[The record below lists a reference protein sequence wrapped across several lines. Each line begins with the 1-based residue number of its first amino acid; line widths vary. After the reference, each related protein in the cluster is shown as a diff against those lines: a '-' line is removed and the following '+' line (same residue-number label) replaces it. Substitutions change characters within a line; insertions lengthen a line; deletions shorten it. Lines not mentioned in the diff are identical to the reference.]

1 MGKGFSVAVYH
12 DFLFSPLSSCRHFPH
27 LQDALNARTKAVMLT
42 GWLPEVGK
50 GRWSRKC
57 SEVRPNLATLW
68 TTHTCHQVWKVQ
80 QRLYFL
86 RKLKHAHLSHH
97 LLTNF
102 YRSAIESAAARCGS
116 PAARHRTG
124 RTCSGWWGRVIR
136 TTLPSLIYTG
146 RLQKKASCVV
156 KDATHPGHHLF
167 SPCPLQSNQRQTD
180 WRTVSSHRQWN
191 AKTRHLVYAHE
202 SNFFVHIHD
211 EIDLACTH
219 SRVQLQHTNL
229 TTLPNINTASMQSTL
244 INWLMTTN

>member
-1 MGKGFSVAVYH
+1 MGKGFSVAVYY

-124 RTCSGWWGRVIR
+124 RTCSGWWGQWGVSSGRHYPLSFILADSKRRPAVLLR
-136 TTLPSLIYTG
+136 TPLTPDITCSPPALCNPI
-146 RLQKKASCVV
+146 
-156 KDATHPGHHLF
+156 KD
-167 SPCPLQSNQRQTD
+167 RQTEEQFLLTGSEMQKQD
-180 WRTVSSHRQWN
+180 I
-191 AKTRHLVYAHE
+191 LY
-202 SNFFVHIHD
+202 
-211 EIDLACTH
+211 TH
-219 SRVQLQHTNL
+219 MNL
-229 TTLPNINTASMQSTL
+229 TFLYTYTMK
-244 INWLMTTN
+244 